1 MILGDRRAVIK
12 MMKYSFT
19 CTCGDVMSVDAEN
32 REEAVA
38 KLKEMMSEKAT
49 AEHMAEKHAGEPVPS
64 QEQIHMMIEQ
74 GTVEGES
81 APTGGM

>member
-1 MILGDRRAVIK
+1 

-19 CTCGDVMSVDAEN
+19 CTCGDIMSVDAEN
-32 REEAVA
+32 KEEAVA
-38 KLKEMMSEKAT
+38 KLKEMMSGEEVIAQ
-49 AEHMAEKHAGEPVPS
+49 HMAEKHAGEPVPS